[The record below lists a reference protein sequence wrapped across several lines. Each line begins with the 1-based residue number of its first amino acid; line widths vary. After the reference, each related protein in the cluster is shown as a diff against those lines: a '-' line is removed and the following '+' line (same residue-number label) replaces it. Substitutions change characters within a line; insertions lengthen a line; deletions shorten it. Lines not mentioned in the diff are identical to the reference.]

1 MLRLLEKKYLGM
13 AYLLSLLLHL
23 LLVGIILWV
32 PVSTG
37 KGQARAQEPEIE
49 LFLVP
54 DQQDQAEAA
63 ESEMPT
69 SYTSIP
75 DRQATDTPPDDPQF
89 LSLHNSTA
97 ADESEGGDGNS
108 PTAEETWIVPQ
119 VAIRKE
125 ELSGAE
131 GVEFAPEPLP
141 ETRSG
146 VASREEGQ
154 GGRDPEEVETPAQGG
169 SGEWALPVPADPEG
183 KDAES
188 KEADRQQKDNPDLDD
203 WWGGE
208 SPSILKEGEQGSV
221 GDRGFDFNQQTRGT
235 VGSGVAIDGDFSLN
249 TYEWNYAPWM
259 RRFENELHRHWVAPY
274 AYRLGV
280 IHGKTVIKLV
290 IEKDGR
296 PSSMEIL
303 ETDGH
308 QSLHDA
314 SLAALKAFAPY
325 APLPAH
331 FPEENLVIILGLHYP
346 AWR

>member
-1 MLRLLEKKYLGM
+1 LKEKRFLGL
-13 AYLLSLLLHL
+13 AYLASLVLHL
-23 LLVGIILWV
+23 VLIGVVMWV
-32 PVSTG
+32 PMPAEQG
-37 KGQARAQEPEIE
+37 RARAEEPEI
-49 LFLVP
+49 LVTLLP
-54 DQQDQAEAA
+54 DEEFPEDPS
-63 ESEMPT
+63 SEMPT
-69 SYTSIP
+69 RYTSIP
-75 DRQATDTPPDDPQF
+75 DRQATETPPDDPEF
-89 LSLHNSTA
+89 LSLHHSQA
-97 ADESEGGDGNS
+97 ADNTEGGDGNS
-108 PTAEETWIVPQ
+108 PTAEETWIAPQ
-119 VAIRKE
+119 VAIQKE

-131 GVEFAPEPLP
+131 GVQYAPQPLP

-146 VASREEGQ
+146 RSAQETGQ
-154 GGRDPEEVETPAQGG
+154 GGQDDKKVESPVQEGAGQ
-169 SGEWALPVPADPEG
+169 WALPGPATARGQDTE
-183 KDAES
+183 KDQQDQE
-188 KEADRQQKDNPDLDD
+188 KADQPNLED

-208 SPSILKEGEQGSV
+208 SPSILKEGDQGAV
-221 GDRGFDFNQQTRGT
+221 GDRGFDFNQKARGS

-280 IHGKTVIKLV
+280 ISGKTLIKIV

-296 PSSMEIL
+296 PSVMEIV

-331 FPEENLVIILGLHYP
+331 FPEENLVITLGLHYP

>member
-1 MLRLLEKKYLGM
+1 MLNKRIIST
-13 AYLLSLLLHL
+13 AYVASLVLHL
-23 LLVGIILWV
+23 MLGGVLKLMPAPGGEV
-32 PVSTG
+32 
-37 KGQARAQEPEIE
+37 AAQEADPEIE
-49 LFLVP
+49 VFLVP
-54 DQQDQAEAA
+54 DEPAEAA
-63 ESEMPT
+63 ASDPVQPT
-69 SYTSIP
+69 QYTSIP
-75 DRQATDTPPDDPQF
+75 DRQATETPPEDPQF
-89 LSLHNSTA
+89 LSLHHSTA
-97 ADESEGGDGNS
+97 ADDMEGGEGNT
-108 PTAEETWIVPQ
+108 PTAEETWIQPK

-125 ELSGAE
+125 ELSGSE
-131 GVEFAPEPLP
+131 GVQYAPQPLP

-146 VASREEGQ
+146 RSVQETGQ
-154 GGRDPEEVETPAQGG
+154 GGEDNEEREAPDQTGAG
-169 SGEWALPVPADPEG
+169 SWALPDPLVAKGQESEQE
-183 KDAES
+183 KDDPRKTDQPNLE
-188 KEADRQQKDNPDLDD
+188 D

-208 SPSILKEGEQGSV
+208 SPSILKDGRQGAE
-221 GDRGFDFNQQTRGT
+221 GDRGFDFNQEAKGS

-280 IHGKTVIKLV
+280 INGKTVIKLV
-290 IEKDGR
+290 IEKNGR
-296 PSSMEIL
+296 PSTMEIL

-331 FPEENLVIILGLHYP
+331 FPEENLVITLGLHYP